1 MPAFYREH
9 RRRGRPG
16 VATRMALWLEPM
28 ATRLNVVLFTDR
40 VGSSAKA
47 VDIGD
52 ANRARVNQSQES
64 ITREVAAETRGLV
77 IKFLGDGHLLTFDS
91 ASDALRAGF
100 RIQDTDRRAQHE
112 RRRDALVP
120 SSHRPRRRLCLIFL
134 GRAVG

>member
-16 VATRMALWLEPM
+16 VFTRMVLWLEPM
-28 ATRLNVVLFTDR
+28 ATRLKVVMFTDR
-40 VGSSAKA
+40 VGSSARS

-52 ANRARVNQSQES
+52 ANRARVNQTQDST
-64 ITREVAAETRGLV
+64 TRKVAAETRGLV

-91 ASDALRAGF
+91 ASDGLRASF
-100 RIQDTDRRAQHE
+100 RIQTRIVAHNASVDETLRFHLRIG
-112 RRRDALVP
+112 
-120 SSHRPRRRLCLIFL
+120 LIFL